1 MWLVYIQFLFGNE
14 MPEKQTMLTVFFRGS
29 SMFLFVGKWTKT
41 SPVCVAKYSW
51 FSHVFNIFLW
61 CLRGDIHGKPWR
73 VVFGLSRSFFR
84 GWFCSCWRELCVFQV
99 IWHSP
104 FVVASCINSWRIIAS
119 GIRIDL
125 EGKNFADWVPRFLN
139 SKMSSS
145 ITHKESVQTLNNDW
159 STWSLT
165 NEPHLKNKA
174 LVRAC
179 WPLFSLKKAGYWI
192 KHWNPGSFPNA
203 SHLLRRTCKAQVLGS
218 GEKGLTESKLAAMRV
233 VSEEMAVG
241 NAIFDKDDSMTIKVA
256 RVL

>member
-1 MWLVYIQFLFGNE
+1 MSVYRNVVASFFFCGLLFLHHPPIVVVQWKMGCLEYEFPFFYGDFPLNHDYGGKGYTRLCTILVWMFFLLGFAKIPDTQNVACIHNSCLG
-14 MPEKQTMLTVFFRGS
+14 MRCLKKRTMLTVFFWGS

-41 SPVCVAKYSW
+41 SPVCVAKYWW

-84 GWFCSCWRELCVFQV
+84 GWFCSCWPELCVFPV

-125 EGKNFADWVPRFLN
+125 EGKNVADRVPRFLN

-145 ITHKESVQTLNNDW
+145 ITQETRFK
-159 STWSLT
+159 
-165 NEPHLKNKA
+165 
-174 LVRAC
+174 
-179 WPLFSLKKAGYWI
+179 Y
-192 KHWNPGSFPNA
+192 
-203 SHLLRRTCKAQVLGS
+203 
-218 GEKGLTESKLAAMRV
+218 
-233 VSEEMAVG
+233 
-241 NAIFDKDDSMTIKVA
+241 
-256 RVL
+256 